1 MNEKY
6 PRAFP
11 DIGGWAKANK
21 VTVQEARARF
31 AQYGILRAV
40 SDSRQLSAKLVLKGG
55 NALDFVWS
63 PNRSTKDLDFT
74 STDPLEGDEL
84 RDLLQESLAATGRKL
99 GTLYRVHSVKRQPP
113 APDATFVTYAVSV
126 GYALTDEAP
135 LRKRL
140 EGGQTSPLVIPLD
153 VSLNEVVCEDEPVDT
168 AGVHKLRVSSR
179 EDIVAEKLRSL
190 LQQPVR
196 NRYRRQDLLDIAVTR
211 RQRPLDADKVAD
223 FLRRKSAAR
232 NIVVSRAAF
241 RDPEVKRRAAQDYD
255 GLASTTRT
263 LFVAFD
269 DAWSELL
276 ALLDALPID
285 P

>member
-1 MNEKY
+1 
-6 PRAFP
+6 
-11 DIGGWAKANK
+11 
-21 VTVQEARARF
+21 
-31 AQYGILRAV
+31 
-40 SDSRQLSAKLVLKGG
+40 
-55 NALDFVWS
+55 
-63 PNRSTKDLDFT
+63 
-74 STDPLEGDEL
+74 
-84 RDLLQESLAATGRKL
+84 
-99 GTLYRVHSVKRQPP
+99 
-113 APDATFVTYAVSV
+113 
-126 GYALTDEAP
+126 
-135 LRKRL
+135 
-140 EGGQTSPLVIPLD
+140 VIPLD

>member
-40 SDSRQLSAKLVLKGG
+40 SDSRQLSATLVLKGG

-84 RDLLQESLAATGRKL
+84 KTLLQESLAATGRKL

-232 NIVVSRAAF
+232 GIVVSRTAF

-269 DAWSELL
+269 DAWGELL
-276 ALLDALPID
+276 ALVDELPID

>member
-40 SDSRQLSAKLVLKGG
+40 SDSRQLSATLVLKGG

-232 NIVVSRAAF
+232 GIVVSRAAF

-269 DAWSELL
+269 DAWGELL
-276 ALLDALPID
+276 ALVDALPID

>member
-6 PRAFP
+6 PRAFL

-40 SDSRQLSAKLVLKGG
+40 SDSRQLSATLVLKGG

-84 RDLLQESLAATGRKL
+84 KTLLQESLAATGRKL

-232 NIVVSRAAF
+232 GIVVSRTAF

-269 DAWSELL
+269 DAWGELL
-276 ALLDALPID
+276 ALVDELPID